1 MERETGRGVE
11 ETGETGATEGGERR
25 EEKQKRG
32 RERSRHRVRGREREG
47 ARKGGGRKGEVCP
60 FQTHFSTLLSI
71 QSKRIHCLCGLKAR
85 CVQAGTHL
93 GAPSRHAQSCLL

>member
-32 RERSRHRVRGREREG
+32 RERSRHRVRGKGRGRVEAGRERCVHS
-47 ARKGGGRKGEVCP
+47 RL
-60 FQTHFSTLLSI
+60 TSL
-71 QSKRIHCLCGLKAR
+71 HC
-85 CVQAGTHL
+85 
-93 GAPSRHAQSCLL
+93 